1 MGELIINVAAPEL
14 TILSLLFQFWVV
26 QSPLHASE
34 RKKSDVASALVAFA
48 IFEMTAGAAVE
59 AAMLL

>member
-1 MGELIINVAAPEL
+1 MIINVVAPEL

-26 QSPLHASE
+26 QSPFHVSV
-34 RKKSDVASALVAFA
+34 RKKSDVASAFVAFV